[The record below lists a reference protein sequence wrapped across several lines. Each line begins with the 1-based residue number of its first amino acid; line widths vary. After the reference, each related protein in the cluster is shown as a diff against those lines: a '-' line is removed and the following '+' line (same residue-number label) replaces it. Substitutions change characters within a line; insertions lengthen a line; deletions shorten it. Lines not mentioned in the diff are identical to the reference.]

1 MTEPDIDAHQQGLQ
15 AMLAQAIDHRDVC
28 WDDVRWTA
36 YFIHQQFRYEYQGP
50 ISDLRHRLVI
60 IPPERHGPQR
70 LVTHRLEISSPTT
83 EVRREID
90 QFGNLVI
97 SLSADHIAR
106 EITFTAWIL
115 AERDATAGPILVT
128 RQLYEGDLLHEFSR
142 LTEPDDAL
150 RAAAAEIGPAASER
164 ELADRICAWVY
175 ASMTYREGATDVSTT
190 AVQALARRE
199 GVCQD
204 YAHIMLALCRLRG
217 LAARYVSGHLL
228 GEGGTHAWVEV
239 LLPDPQHRN
248 RFIAQPLDPT
258 HDRVPGASYLTVATG
273 RDYSD
278 VAPTSGAYRGKH
290 TGQLFTSKHA
300 GVTAVEYFDRQ

>member
-1 MTEPDIDAHQQGLQ
+1 MAEVEGSEVADGVGSVFAPAHAAPFEAIAHHGLAGALHRTAADLPAVRQITRVVHPMLVVLEVPQ
-15 AMLAQAIDHRDVC
+15 AVGM
-28 WDDVRWTA
+28 
-36 YFIHQQFRYEYQGP
+36 
-50 ISDLRHRLVI
+50 RL
-60 IPPERHGPQR
+60 PCGRQ
-70 LVTHRLEISSPTT
+70 
-83 EVRREID
+83 VRREID

-97 SLSADHIAR
+97 SLSADHIAK

-115 AERDATAGPILVT
+115 AERDTTAGPILVT

-150 RAAAAEIGPAASER
+150 RVAAAEIGPAASER
-164 ELADRICAWVY
+164 DLADRICAWVY
-175 ASMTYREGATDVSTT
+175 ASMNYREGATDVSTT
-190 AVQALARRE
+190 AVQAFARRE

-239 LLPDPQHRN
+239 LLPDPQQRN

>member
-1 MTEPDIDAHQQGLQ
+1 LTAATIGAHQQGFQ
-15 AMLAQAIDHRDVC
+15 AMLAQAIDHREVC

-97 SLSADHIAR
+97 SLAADHVAK

-128 RQLYEGDLLHEFSR
+128 RHLYEGDLLRDASR
-142 LTEPDDAL
+142 LTEPDAAL
-150 RAAAAEIGPAASER
+150 RAAAAEIAPSATGR
-164 ELADRICAWVY
+164 DLAYRICAWVY
-175 ASMTYREGATDVSTT
+175 AAMSYREGATDVSTT
-190 AVQALARRE
+190 AAEAFGRRE

-248 RFIAQPLDPT
+248 RFLALPLDPT

-273 RDYSD
+273 RDYSN
-278 VAPTSGAYRGKH
+278 VAPTSGAYRGAP

-300 GVTAVEYFDRQ
+300 GVTAVEYFDQS

>member
-1 MTEPDIDAHQQGLQ
+1 LTGPSIDAHQQTLQ
-15 AMLAQAIDHRDVC
+15 AMVSQAIDHRDVR
-28 WDDVRWTA
+28 WADVRWTA

-50 ISDLRHRLVI
+50 INDLRHRLVI

-97 SLSADHIAR
+97 SLSADHIAK

-142 LTEPDDAL
+142 LTEPDEAL
-150 RAAAAEIGPAASER
+150 RAAAAEIGPGSSDR

-175 ASMTYREGATDVSTT
+175 GFMTYREGSTDVSTT
-190 AVQALARRE
+190 AARAFERRE

-204 YAHIMLALCRLRG
+204 YAHIMLTLCRLRG

-239 LLPDPQHRN
+239 LLRDPQQRN
-248 RFIAQPLDPT
+248 RYIAQPLDPT

-278 VAPTSGAYRGKH
+278 VAPTSGAYRGPH
-290 TGQLFTSKHA
+290 SGQLKASKHA
-300 GVTAVEYFDRQ
+300 GITAVEYFDRE

>member
-1 MTEPDIDAHQQGLQ
+1 MITASIDALQQAVQ
-15 AMLAQAIDHRDVC
+15 AMLAQAIDHQDVR
-28 WDDVRWTA
+28 WEDVRWTA
-36 YFIHQQFRYEYQGP
+36 YFIHQQFRYEYPDP
-50 ISDLRHRLVI
+50 IHDLRHRLVI

-97 SLSADHIAR
+97 SLAADHVAR

-115 AERDATAGPILVT
+115 AEQDATAGPILVT
-128 RQLYEGDLLHEFSR
+128 RQLYESDLLREPSR
-142 LTEPDDAL
+142 LTEPDAAL
-150 RAAAAEIGPAASER
+150 RAAAAEIGPAGSDR
-164 ELADRICAWVY
+164 ELAERISSWVY
-175 ASMTYREGATDVSTT
+175 EHMTYREGATDVSTT
-190 AVQALARRE
+190 AAQAWERRA

-204 YAHIMLALCRLRG
+204 YAHVMLSLCRLRG

-239 LLPDPQHRN
+239 LLPDPAR
-248 RFIAQPLDPT
+248 RSRYVAQPLDPT
-258 HDRVPGASYLTVATG
+258 HDRIPGASYLTVATG

-278 VAPTSGAYRGKH
+278 IAPTSGAYRGTHGGHLKA
-290 TGQLFTSKHA
+290 TKHA
-300 GVTAVEYFDRQ
+300 GITALEYFERA

>member
-1 MTEPDIDAHQQGLQ
+1 MTALPIDARQQGLQ
-15 AMLAQAIDHRDVC
+15 AMLTQAIDHRDVC
-28 WDDVRWTA
+28 WDEVRWTA

-97 SLSADHIAR
+97 SLSADHIAK

-128 RQLYEGDLLHEFSR
+128 RQLYEGDLLHDFSR

-150 RAAAAEIGPAASER
+150 RKAAAEIGSASSAR
-164 ELADRICAWVY
+164 ELADRICTAVY
-175 ASMTYREGATDVSTT
+175 EHMTYREGATDVSTT
-190 AVQALARRE
+190 AAEAFQRRE

-239 LLPDPQHRN
+239 LLPDPDKRN
-248 RFIAQPLDPT
+248 RYIAQPLDPT
-258 HDRVPGASYLTVATG
+258 HDRIPGASYLTVATG
-273 RDYSD
+273 RDYGD
-278 VAPTSGAYRGKH
+278 VAPTSGAYRGPH
-290 TGQLFTSKHA
+290 SGQLFTSKHA
-300 GVTAVEYFDRQ
+300 GVTAVEDFERT

>member
-1 MTEPDIDAHQQGLQ
+1 LTAPPIDAQQQGLQ

-28 WDDVRWTA
+28 WENVRWTA

-97 SLSADHIAR
+97 SLYADHVAR

-128 RQLYEGDLLHEFSR
+128 RQLYESDVLRDFSR

-150 RAAAAEIGPAASER
+150 RAAANEIGPASSER
-164 ELADRICAWVY
+164 ELADRSCSWVY
-175 ASMTYREGATDVSTT
+175 GYMTYREGATDVSTT
-190 AVQALARRE
+190 AAEALQRRE

-204 YAHIMLALCRLRG
+204 YAHVMLALCRLRG

-239 LLPDPQHRN
+239 LLPDPEKRS
-248 RFIAQPLDPT
+248 RYIAQPLDPT

-278 VAPTSGAYRGKH
+278 VAPTSGAYRGTH
-290 TGQLFTSKHA
+290 SGQLFTSKHA
-300 GVTAVEYFDRQ
+300 GVTAVEYFGAD